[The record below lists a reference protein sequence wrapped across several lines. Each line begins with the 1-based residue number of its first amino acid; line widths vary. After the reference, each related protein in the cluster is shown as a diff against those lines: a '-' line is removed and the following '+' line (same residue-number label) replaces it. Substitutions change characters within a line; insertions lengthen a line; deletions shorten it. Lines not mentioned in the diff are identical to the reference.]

1 MKARI
6 AAEQKRMERE
16 YNRLNQCYSE
26 FNQLKRKMADL
37 VSHASTDP
45 VAAEKLSGLN
55 GLFPEGIQGVEQRMK
70 QDINVLNNA
79 LKKLQAQIKQTT
91 SSSVKP

>member
-1 MKARI
+1 MKTRI
-6 AAEQKRMERE
+6 AAEQKMLERE

-37 VSHASTDP
+37 VSHATTDS

-55 GLFPEGIQGVEQRMK
+55 GLFPEGISGIEQQMK
-70 QDINVLNNA
+70 QDVKVLNNA
-79 LKKLQAQIKQTT
+79 LKKLQAQIKQTA